1 MPHRDRGVRLPAV
14 IPEVRDALPP
24 AELMPERVYALP
36 ELRYPLRLNVAA
48 ELLDRNAEGD
58 RAGRPAIHA
67 GERVLTYGELARK
80 VNRLCH
86 GLRGL
91 GLDRGDR
98 VLLRM
103 PNVPEFI
110 VSYLACQKLGVVTVG
125 TMPMLRARELGYIA
139 DDAGTTAAIVWGGL
153 REELERAQ
161 PQAPELK
168 RLIVAGQAQPGDTT
182 LEALMDGQPERF
194 APADTD
200 RDEIA
205 MIAYTSGS
213 TGVPKGCVHFHR
225 DILASA
231 DAYAR
236 HVLAPTED
244 DRFGGHPTLAFTF
257 GTGGL
262 LVFPFRFGASTVLSG
277 PFTPESML
285 ETFAK
290 RRVTICFCAPT
301 SYRLMLGVPAMA
313 RRYDLGALRLG
324 VSAAEPLPAA
334 TWAEWH
340 AATGVELLDG
350 IGSTEMFHIFISS
363 LPGRVRPGATGV
375 PVAGYGCRV
384 VDESGN
390 ELGPGQAGLVAI
402 KGPTGCK
409 YWRKPDRQAEYV
421 RWRGWNVT
429 GDVYVQDADGY
440 FTYQCRSDDMIVSG
454 GYKIPGPEVE
464 QVLDE
469 HPAVAESAVVAAPD
483 RTRGFVVKAYVVLNP
498 GRGPSAELVAEL
510 QEHVKRELAPY
521 KYPRAI
527 EFIERLPR
535 TETGKIQRYILR
547 QADVL
552 PWNPGAGG

>member
-1 MPHRDRGVRLPAV
+1 MISDVQSSLPT
-14 IPEVRDALPP
+14 P
-24 AELMPERVYALP
+24 ELMPDRVYTLP
-36 ELRYPLRLNVAA
+36 ELRYPLKLNVGA
-48 ELLDRNAEGD
+48 ELLDANADGG

-67 GERVLTYGELARK
+67 GGRTLTYGELQK
-80 VNRLCH
+80 QVNRLCH
-86 GLRGL
+86 GLRSI

-110 VSYLACQKLGVVTVG
+110 VSWLACQKLGIVTVG
-125 TMPMLRARELGYIA
+125 TMPMLRARELAYIA
-139 DDAGTTAAIVWGGL
+139 NDASTRVAIVWGGL
-153 REELERAQ
+153 RDELERAQ
-161 PQAPELK
+161 PQAPVLR
-168 RLIVAGQAQPGDTT
+168 RLIVAGDGRAGDTA
-182 LEALMDGQPERF
+182 LGALMAGEPETF
-194 APADTD
+194 AAVDTG
-200 RDEIA
+200 RDELA

-225 DILASA
+225 DVLASA
-231 DAYAR
+231 DSYAR
-236 HVLAPTED
+236 HVLTPSED

-277 PFTPESML
+277 PFTPESMV

-290 RRVTICFCAPT
+290 QRVTICFCAPT
-301 SYRLMLGVPAMA
+301 SYRLMLQVPEMT
-313 RRYDLGALRLG
+313 RRYDLGSLRLG

-334 TWAEWH
+334 TWEEWKKT
-340 AATGVELLDG
+340 TGVELLDG

-363 LPGRVRPGATGV
+363 VRGRVRPGATGV
-375 PVAGYGCRV
+375 PVTGYDCRV
-384 VDESGN
+384 VDESGR
-390 ELGPGQAGLVAI
+390 EVPPGQEGLVAI

-421 RWRGWNVT
+421 RFGGWNIT
-429 GDVYVQDADGY
+429 GDVYVKDADGY

-464 QVLDE
+464 HVLDE

-483 RTRGFVVKAYVVLNP
+483 RMRGFIVKAFVALRP
-498 GRGPSAELVAEL
+498 GRVPSAELVAEL
-510 QEHVKRELAPY
+510 QEHAKRELAPY
-521 KYPRAI
+521 KYPRAV
-527 EFIERLPR
+527 EFVEKLPR
-535 TETGKIQRYILR
+535 TETGKIQRYVLR

-552 PWNPGAGG
+552 PYSPTK

>member
-1 MPHRDRGVRLPAV
+1 VIDLAGSLPA
-14 IPEVRDALPP
+14 PSL
-24 AELMPERVYALP
+24 LPERVYTLD
-36 ELRYPLRLNVAA
+36 ELRYPLRLNVG
-48 ELLDRNAEGD
+48 EQLLDANADGG
-58 RAGRPAIHA
+58 RTGRPAIHA
-67 GERVLTYGELARK
+67 GGRTITYGELAGR

-98 VLLRM
+98 VLLRL

-110 VSYLACQKLGVVTVG
+110 VAWLACQKAGIVTVG
-125 TMPMLRARELGYIA
+125 TMPMLRARELAYVA
-139 DDAGTTAAIVWGGL
+139 NDAGTTAAIVWGGL

-161 PQAPELK
+161 QQAADLK
-168 RLIVAGQAQPGDTT
+168 QVIVAGEARSGDTT
-182 LEALMDGQPERF
+182 LDALMDGRSERF
-194 APADTD
+194 TAVDSD
-200 RDEIA
+200 RDEVA

-231 DAYAR
+231 DSYAR
-236 HVLAPTED
+236 HVLHPAEE

-277 PFTPESML
+277 PFAPEAML
-285 ETFAK
+285 DTFA
-290 RRVTICFCAPT
+290 RQRVTVCFCAPT
-301 SYRLMLGVPAMA
+301 SYRLMLRVPDMRA
-313 RRYDLGALRLG
+313 RFDLRALRLG

-334 TWAEWH
+334 TWNEWRDV
-340 AATGVELLDG
+340 TGVELLDG
-350 IGSTEMFHIFISS
+350 IGSTEMFHIFVSS
-363 LPGRVRPGATGV
+363 LPGRVRPGATGL
-375 PVAGYGCRV
+375 PVTGYDCRV
-384 VDESGN
+384 VDDSGR
-390 ELGPGQAGLVAI
+390 EVPPGVEGLIAI

-421 RWRGWNVT
+421 RFGGWNVT
-429 GDVYVQDADGY
+429 GDVYVRDADGY

-469 HPAVAESAVVAAPD
+469 HPAVAESAVVSCPD
-483 RTRGFVVKAYVVLNP
+483 VTRGFIVKAFVVL
-498 GRGPSAELVAEL
+498 RADRAPSPELLAEL

-527 EFIERLPR
+527 EFVERLPR
-535 TETGKIQRYILR
+535 TETGKIQRYVLR
-547 QADVL
+547 TADVL
-552 PWNPGAGG
+552 PYDPGRAP

>member
-1 MPHRDRGVRLPAV
+1 MIPDVAGSLPA
-14 IPEVRDALPP
+14 PS
-24 AELMPERVYALP
+24 LMPERVYTLG
-36 ELRYPLRLNVAA
+36 ELRYPRRLNVA
-48 ELLDRNAEGD
+48 EQLLDANADGG

-67 GERVLTYGELARK
+67 GGRTLTYGELAAR

-86 GLRGL
+86 GLRGA

-98 VLLRM
+98 VLLRL
-103 PNVPEFI
+103 PNVPDFI
-110 VSYLACQKLGVVTVG
+110 VAWLACQKAGIVTVG
-125 TMPMLRARELGYIA
+125 TMPMLRARELAYVA
-139 DDAGTTAAIVWGGL
+139 NDAGTRAAIVWGGL

-161 PQAPELK
+161 AQAPDLET
-168 RLIVAGQAQPGDTT
+168 LIVAGEARAGDTT
-182 LEALMDGQPERF
+182 LEGLMAGRAERF
-194 APADTD
+194 TAVDTD
-200 RDEIA
+200 RDELA

-231 DAYAR
+231 DSYALT
-236 HVLAPTED
+236 VLRPSEG

-277 PFTPESML
+277 PFAPESML
-285 ETFAK
+285 ETFA
-290 RRVTICFCAPT
+290 RERVTICFCAPT
-301 SYRLMLGVPAMA
+301 SYRLMLRVPEMTK
-313 RRYDLGALRLG
+313 RFDLRALRLG

-334 TWAEWH
+334 TWQDWH
-340 AATGVELLDG
+340 DATGVELLDG
-350 IGSTEMFHIFISS
+350 IGSTEMFHIFVSS
-363 LPGRVRPGATGV
+363 VPGRVRPGATGL
-375 PVAGYGCRV
+375 PVTGYDCRV
-384 VDESGN
+384 VDD
-390 ELGPGQAGLVAI
+390 AGCEVPDGVEGLIAI

-421 RWRGWNVT
+421 RFGGWNVT
-429 GDVYVQDADGY
+429 GDVYVRDADGY

-469 HPAVAESAVVAAPD
+469 HPAVAESAVVSSPD
-483 RTRGFVVKAYVVLNP
+483 VTRGFIVKAFVVLRA
-498 GRGPSAELVAEL
+498 GHAPSSALVTEL

-527 EFIERLPR
+527 QFVERLPR
-535 TETGKIQRYILR
+535 TETGKIQRYVLR
-547 QADVL
+547 TADVL
-552 PWNPGAGG
+552 PYEPERHA